1 MPYQKPMVQVYQE
14 YAATSGTSVTASL
27 PACIIGPCYHIIDAD
42 SDETLAHA
50 GTYTSA
56 GIENAVFPNNQPG
69 ALIDGESVKFRL
81 ANASVNLMDAPV
93 SITGFFSG
101 NSLLFF
107 GQADFIDTLK
117 VGDYASFDVESTYT
131 YRVTDVDPVAKAV
144 LLNRSIPE
152 DATTIMFSRR
162 VENVYMDA
170 KSAGVTVDAN
180 SELYSL
186 AGLKADI
193 DGVERS
199 INDATLY
206 IGYKALRQDLSSVTT
221 IQTVDEIEG
230 KLGKVVP
237 ENPLAYGVMVC
248 LSNTTTSVM
257 CIGVDSDDLPG
268 YTAAKDKLET
278 VDPLYSMVPL
288 TTSTEVLTMFKNS
301 AEQMADPEIDMW
313 RIAIGSSVLQTEQ
326 TKAEGFGKCSKD
338 SNEMNLLFTATRG
351 LVSTA
356 TGAEQPVE
364 FMSSS
369 VDAGDTLNITY
380 KDKQYTYTVSSVAA
394 EDILTIT
401 PSSPFAEELVT
412 DSPEVSFTITHTMDK
427 SEQAS
432 AVAAVSQ
439 SYGSSRFV
447 HVWPDIC
454 VIDERELPGYY
465 LACAVAGGI
474 AGLPSH
480 YGFTNLSMSGIGG
493 VKHSNDYFSQDQ
505 LNTIAGGGTFIFVQE
520 TEESAPYVRHQL
532 TTDMSTVE
540 FQELSFVKN
549 YDYVS
554 YICRDVLRPYIGTW
568 NVTSAALS
576 AISTSLSA
584 ALESLKLD
592 VQAQIGAPI
601 VDYAIRSIGYL
612 EDNRTRVEAYV
623 DVTFPYPLN
632 TIGLH
637 LVSQ

>member
-56 GIENAVFPNNQPG
+56 GVENAVFPNNQPG
-69 ALIDGESVKFRL
+69 ALIDEASVKFRL

-144 LLNRSIPE
+144 LLNRSIPA

-257 CIGVDSDDLPG
+257 CIGVDSDELPC
-268 YTAAKDKLET
+268 YTAAKD
-278 VDPLYSMVPL
+278 
-288 TTSTEVLTMFKNS
+288 
-301 AEQMADPEIDMW
+301 
-313 RIAIGSSVLQTEQ
+313 
-326 TKAEGFGKCSKD
+326 
-338 SNEMNLLFTATRG
+338 
-351 LVSTA
+351 
-356 TGAEQPVE
+356 
-364 FMSSS
+364 
-369 VDAGDTLNITY
+369 
-380 KDKQYTYTVSSVAA
+380 
-394 EDILTIT
+394 
-401 PSSPFAEELVT
+401 
-412 DSPEVSFTITHTMDK
+412 
-427 SEQAS
+427 
-432 AVAAVSQ
+432 
-439 SYGSSRFV
+439 
-447 HVWPDIC
+447 
-454 VIDERELPGYY
+454 
-465 LACAVAGGI
+465 
-474 AGLPSH
+474 
-480 YGFTNLSMSGIGG
+480 
-493 VKHSNDYFSQDQ
+493 
-505 LNTIAGGGTFIFVQE
+505 
-520 TEESAPYVRHQL
+520 
-532 TTDMSTVE
+532 
-540 FQELSFVKN
+540 
-549 YDYVS
+549 
-554 YICRDVLRPYIGTW
+554 
-568 NVTSAALS
+568 
-576 AISTSLSA
+576 
-584 ALESLKLD
+584 
-592 VQAQIGAPI
+592 
-601 VDYAIRSIGYL
+601 
-612 EDNRTRVEAYV
+612 
-623 DVTFPYPLN
+623 
-632 TIGLH
+632 
-637 LVSQ
+637 